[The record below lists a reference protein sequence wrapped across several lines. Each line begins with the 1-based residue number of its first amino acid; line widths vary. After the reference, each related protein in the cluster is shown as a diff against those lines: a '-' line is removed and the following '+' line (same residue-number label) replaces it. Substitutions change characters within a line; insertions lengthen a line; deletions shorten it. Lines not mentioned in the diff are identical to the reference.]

1 MNKIRTYQ
9 FILALAIAS
18 LGLSGCGGSSNS
30 TTPNSASKTIVD
42 IDNGSKFDYASIAIL
57 NQDGNT
63 VFSDQLNCASR
74 AVNCFANVNEDINAG
89 FTLLFKDAN
98 QRLVGAVVLANS
110 ASEYLGL
117 TPSAMSTGFYLM
129 LKLNTELA
137 SESQISWDN
146 LNQRT
151 LTFFTNYDSP
161 DGTADPFEEIGKY
174 YASQLAKGVK
184 SEREFLDAFKLRLLN
199 WDVAENSELPDQQ
212 SFSASFFE
220 RFWTL
225 FDKST
230 FSFIS
235 SAHAQTNKCAPA
247 LKTFL
252 SLAGNLGKVIPVVG
266 EGVAGA
272 GKMASSYCDG
282 TGDQLKE
289 IKTQLNQL
297 QASVEK
303 VAGSLSA
310 LSAFLF
316 NEVANNKTA
325 DFQKLAGDADNLLT
339 QYKSFLVRNGDVKSL
354 QEFFVKAGGWD
365 QGIQK
370 GGKALAEILNYPYQS
385 PRNIK
390 GLYTSI
396 TETTSFADFDSYL
409 SALKNRCDQLNTS
422 SPENFLL
429 TRQKCNNVIL
439 ANSAMLVAAQGI
451 ALPIF
456 QDIYATL
463 QTYQTQAQN
472 NYLLPNGLKSYAS
485 AHADAIQ
492 NFSTQQS
499 NMIDRYKSA
508 VGSIGFFD
516 AFTGLNTSLI
526 AALTSRQCN
535 QSGTDRSNFPQIIG
549 WYAPTSNDKQ
559 NYIETQCKVGNLADR
574 VKARY
579 YTGDQGSGVDANDV
593 ANVLGVPVA
602 AYYVNPPT
610 AGSSP
615 PPLYFKTLD
624 LANRTRVE
632 TLDRTSNPLYL
643 EAPSINA
650 AASFEHP
657 INMRNDVISPNQSKS
672 RNAFNNYEV
681 PITSGSLSY
690 WYVLIP
696 SQSDYFRVAR
706 ARIFNLS
713 DSTNPNGYTSGGLE
727 CIAPPC
733 RVDPTTD
740 QWIIFTED
748 GGTLDLKP
756 TTRSFNGR
764 KIARLAPVGQ

>member
-9 FILALAIAS
+9 FTLALVIAS
-18 LGLSGCGGSSNS
+18 LGLSGCGGGSSNS

-57 NQDGNT
+57 NQDGKT
-63 VFSDQLNCASR
+63 VFSDQFTCSSGAT
-74 AVNCFANVNEDINAG
+74 NCFANLNEDINAG

-98 QRLVGAVVLANS
+98 QRLVSAVVLAKP
-110 ASEYLGL
+110 AGEYLGL
-117 TPSAMSTGFYLM
+117 NPSAMSTGLYLM
-129 LKLNTELA
+129 LKLNTELT
-137 SESQISWDN
+137 SESQVSWDS
-146 LNQRT
+146 LNQRS

-199 WDVAENSELPDQQ
+199 WDVADNSELPEQK
-212 SFSASFFE
+212 SFSASLYM

-225 FDKST
+225 FDKNT
-230 FSFIS
+230 FSLIS
-235 SAHAQTNKCAPA
+235 PAHAQTNKCAPA

-272 GKMASSYCDG
+272 GKMASSYCDT
-282 TGDQLKE
+282 TGDKLKE
-289 IKTQLNQL
+289 ISTQLEVL
-297 QASVEK
+297 QESIQK
-303 VAGSLSA
+303 VAVSLSQ

-316 NEVANNKTA
+316 NEAANKKTA
-325 DFQKLAGDADNLLT
+325 EFQRLAADADNLKA
-339 QYKSFLVRNGDVKSL
+339 QYKRFLVNNGNVTSL
-354 QEFFVKAGGWD
+354 QEFFVKAGGWE

-370 GGKALAEILNYPYQS
+370 GGKALAEILNSPYSS
-385 PRNIK
+385 PTNNK

-396 TETTSFADFDSYL
+396 IETTSFADFDTYL

-422 SPENFLL
+422 STENFIL

-456 QDIYATL
+456 QDIYTTL
-463 QTYQTQAQN
+463 RTYQTQAQN
-472 NYLLPNGLKSYAS
+472 TYLLPNGLNSYAS
-485 AHADAIQ
+485 AQADAVQ

-516 AFTGLNTSLI
+516 AFAGLNTSLMT
-526 AALTSRQCN
+526 ALTTRQCN

-549 WYAPTSNDKQ
+549 WYAPTLNSTQ
-559 NYIETQCKVGNLADR
+559 NYIETECKIGNISQR

-579 YTGDQGSGVDANDV
+579 YPGLQGDRVDANDV

-602 AYYVNPPT
+602 SFYVNSNSSF
-610 AGSSP
+610 AGFP
-615 PPLYFKTLD
+615 IPLYYETQFLD
-624 LANRTRVE
+624 NRTRWE
-632 TLDRTSNPLYL
+632 TFEANTVGSIYL
-643 EAPSINA
+643 EAPGARFIGSVTYPNT
-650 AASFEHP
+650 
-657 INMRNDVISPNQSKS
+657 RNDVISPNISKS
-672 RNAFNNYEV
+672 GNLYYVDGGIRH
-681 PITSGSLSY
+681 Y
-690 WYVLIP
+690 WYVLIT
-696 SQSDYFRVAR
+696 SQSGAYFRVAR
-706 ARIFNLS
+706 VNISFA
-713 DSTNPNGYTSGGLE
+713 GGPTIGSLD
-727 CIAPPC
+727 CIAAPC
-733 RVDPTTD
+733 RVDPNTSE
-740 QWIIFTED
+740 WLIFTAD
-748 GGTLDLKP
+748 GETLDLKP
-756 TTRSFNGR
+756 TTRTFSGQ
-764 KIARLAPVGQ
+764 KIIRLAPVGL